1 MPKDQRLYMTFPI
14 DFPEHPKV
22 KPLTVAAKWA
32 FVEMNAYS
40 RREELDGKI
49 SARLALTM
57 WSPVLLQ
64 ELVESHPKRPLVLLR
79 RDVYVIRDYAQ
90 HQFTTADLA
99 DLHKKRSEA
108 GSLGGKAKANARA
121 SARGEVK
128 QNVAGIRDQG
138 SGINLLTLGQ
148 SSTEVTA
155 SVDMTL
161 IIDSVK
167 RFCDRDCSQ
176 VDAYR
181 IVGTVL
187 QRAADSGTEVK
198 HAAAYVMGSIQ
209 KEPEVFQKLLDDA
222 RGTVSGIQTPAAC
235 KPHGYPKGT
244 CPTCDLAVAS

>member
-1 MPKDQRLYMTFPI
+1 MVWFKVDDGLHASHKVLRLPRSVRLPAIGLWTLAGAWSA
-14 DFPEHPKV
+14 H
-22 KPLTVAAKWA
+22 
-32 FVEMNAYS
+32 
-40 RREELDGKI
+40 EELDGYVPDYI
-49 SARLALTM
+49 LPELGATPR
-57 WSPVLLQ
+57 
-64 ELVESHPKRPLVLLR
+64 LVEALLACGLWQKGKDGSQFSNWAEYQPTRAEIEANREKERDRKRKYR
-79 RDVYVIRDYAQ
+79 AGGQTTESQRD
-90 HQFTTADLA
+90 TTRTD
-99 DLHKKRSEA
+99 S
-108 GSLGGKAKANARA
+108 GSPDTPSRPDP
-121 SARGEVK
+121 SRP
-128 QNVAGIRDQG
+128 DQ
-138 SGINLLTLGQ
+138 LLTLGQ

-187 QRAADSGTEVK
+187 QRASDSGTEVK

-222 RGTVSGIQTPAAC
+222 RGTVSGIQTPDQC
-235 KPHGYPKGT
+235 KPHGYPTGT